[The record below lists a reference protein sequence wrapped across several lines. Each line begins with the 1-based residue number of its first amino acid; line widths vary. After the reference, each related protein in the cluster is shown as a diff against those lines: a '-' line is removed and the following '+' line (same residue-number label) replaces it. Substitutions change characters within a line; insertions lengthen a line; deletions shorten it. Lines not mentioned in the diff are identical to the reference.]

1 VSVRELIGGIRKEV
15 IAGNVSPAR
24 AGDLAAQ
31 LSALL
36 GNITDEVLEAEMA
49 YNAKLVNLLAE
60 HEAKARA
67 EVYAKST
74 EEYRRLRGAEGMHTD
89 TLEMVRSLRKVQ
101 DTYRAEIG
109 ATR

>member
-1 VSVRELIGGIRKEV
+1 MSVRELVGAIRKEV
-15 IAGNVSPAR
+15 IAGNVSPQR

-36 GNITDEVLEAEMA
+36 GNITDEVLKAEMA
-49 YNAKLVNLLAE
+49 YNEKFVALIAE

-67 EVYAKST
+67 EIYAKAT